1 MQSIKFKNKYK
12 KNILIAI
19 LLLVTGYSLL
29 VTPVRAS
36 RLNDLQKQINEKNF
50 QMEQIEKEIAEYQ
63 AQVEKISGEKNTLKN
78 EISRLETNA
87 KKLNSDISLTK
98 KKIEAT
104 NFNIEKLDLEIL
116 EKNGQIG
123 NRKEVLAESIRSI
136 YEEESLSLM
145 EITLS
150 KDNLSD
156 FFGDLERMENLQKG
170 IGANLDELKDLKDV
184 LENEK
189 NEKETEKK
197 NMENLKLRLVDQKII
212 TDSNKTKKNQLLTKT
227 KNLEQN
233 YKKLLA
239 DRIAKQKALEE
250 EILDIEGQI
259 KVEIDPKSIPSSGS
273 GVLRWPLDG
282 KIFITQ
288 YFGNTSFATANPQ
301 IYNGGGHNGVD
312 FRAAVG
318 VPIKAAKEGVVKG
331 IGDTDKNCNGV
342 SYGKWVLIEHPNN
355 LTTLYAHLSL
365 IKVSPGQNI
374 ETGEVVGYNGETG
387 YTTGPHLH
395 FTVFATPGVKIS
407 QIRSKVCGTLMTLP
421 VAARNSYLNP
431 LSYL

>member
-1 MQSIKFKNKYK
+1 MQLVKFKKYF
-12 KNILIAI
+12 IIPT

-29 VTPVRAS
+29 VTEVRAS
-36 RLNDLQKQINEKNF
+36 RLDDLKQQINEKNA
-50 QMEQIEKEIAEYQ
+50 QMDQIEKEIAEYQ
-63 AQVEKISGEKNTLKN
+63 AQVDKIGGEKTTLKN
-78 EISRLETNA
+78 EISRLEANA

-104 NFNIEKLDLEIL
+104 NFNIEKLGLEIDD
-116 EKNGQIG
+116 KGGQIV
-123 NRKEVLAESIRSI
+123 NRRDVLAESIRNI
-136 YEEESLSLM
+136 NEEESASLV

-150 KDNLSD
+150 KDKLSD
-156 FFGDLERMENLQKG
+156 FFGDLERMESLQKG
-170 IGANLDELKDLKDV
+170 IGANLVELKDLKDN
-184 LENEK
+184 LEDEK
-189 NEKETEKK
+189 ITKEKEKK
-197 NMENLKLRLVDQKII
+197 NMEQLKSRLVDQKVLV
-212 TDSNKTKKNQLLTKT
+212 DSNKTTKNQLLSKT

-239 DRIAKQKALEE
+239 DRIAKQKALEQE
-250 EILDIEGQI
+250 LLDIEEQI
-259 KVEIDPKSIPSSGS
+259 KVEIDPKSLPSSGS
-273 GVLRWPLDG
+273 GVLKWPLDG

-301 IYNGGGHNGVD
+301 VYNGGGHNGID
-312 FRAAVG
+312 FRASVG
-318 VPIKAAKEGVVKG
+318 APIKAAAGGIVKG

-342 SYGKWVLIEHPNN
+342 SYGKWVLLEHSNN

-374 ETGEVVGYNGETG
+374 ETGEIIGYNGETG

-407 QIRSKVCGTLMTLP
+407 QIRSKICGTLMTLP

>member
-1 MQSIKFKNKYK
+1 MQLVKFKKII
-12 KNILIAI
+12 ILS
-19 LLLVTGYSLL
+19 LLLVTGYWLL
-29 VTPVRAS
+29 VTFTHAS
-36 RLNDLQKQINEKNF
+36 RLDDLQKQIDEKNA

-63 AQVEKISGEKNTLKN
+63 AQVDKIGGEKTTLKN
-78 EISRLETNA
+78 EITRLEANA

-104 NFNIEKLDLEIL
+104 NFNIEKLELEIDD
-116 EKNGQIG
+116 KGSQIV
-123 NRKEVLAESIRSI
+123 NRKDVLAESIRNI
-136 YEEESLSLM
+136 NEEESLSLV

-150 KDNLSD
+150 KDKLSD
-156 FFGDLERMENLQKG
+156 FFGDLERMEGLQKG
-170 IGANLDELKDLKDV
+170 IGANLVELKDLKSN
-184 LENEK
+184 LEDEK
-189 NEKETEKK
+189 TAKEKEKK
-197 NMENLKLRLVDQKII
+197 NMEQLKSRLVDQKVLV
-212 TDSNKTKKNQLLTKT
+212 DSNKMTKNQLLSKT

-233 YKKLLA
+233 YKKILA
-239 DRIAKQKALEE
+239 DRIAKQKALEQE
-250 EILDIEGQI
+250 LLDIEEQI
-259 KVEIDPKSIPSSGS
+259 KVEIDPKSLPSSGS
-273 GVLRWPLDG
+273 GVLKWPLDG

-301 IYNGGGHNGVD
+301 VYNGGGHNGID
-312 FRAAVG
+312 FRASLGA
-318 VPIKAAKEGVVKG
+318 PIKAAQAGVIKG
-331 IGDTDKNCNGV
+331 VGDTDRNCNGV

-365 IKVSPGQNI
+365 IKVSAGQNV
-374 ETGEVVGYNGETG
+374 ETGEIIGYNGETG

-407 QIRSKVCGTLMTLP
+407 QIRSKICGTLMTLP

>member
-1 MQSIKFKNKYK
+1 MRLIKYK
-12 KNILIAI
+12 KILII
-19 LLLVTGYSLL
+19 PILLVTGYSLL
-29 VTPVRAS
+29 VTDTSAS
-36 RLNDLQKQINEKNF
+36 RLDDLQKQINERNA

-63 AQVEKISGEKNTLKN
+63 AQVDKISGEKTTLKN

-104 NFNIEKLDLEIL
+104 NFNIEKLELEISD
-116 EKNGQIG
+116 KGAQITG
-123 NRKEVLAESIRSI
+123 EKEVLAESIRNMN
-136 YEEESLSLM
+136 EEESQSLV

-150 KDNLSD
+150 KDRFSD

-170 IGANLDELKDLKDV
+170 IGINLTELRSLKDAFED
-184 LENEK
+184 EK
-189 NEKETEKK
+189 NTKEKEKK
-197 NMENLKLRLVDQKII
+197 NMEKLKSNLVDQKVLV
-212 TDSNKTKKNQLLTKT
+212 DSNKTTKNKLLTQT

-239 DRIAKQKALEE
+239 DRIAKQKALEQ
-250 EILDIEGQI
+250 EILDIEEQI
-259 KVEIDPKSIPSSGS
+259 KVEIDPKSLPSSGS
-273 GVLRWPLDG
+273 GVLKWPLGG

-301 IYNGGGHNGVD
+301 VYNGGGHNGID

-318 VPIKAAKEGVVKG
+318 APINAAKEGVVKG
-331 IGDTDKNCNGV
+331 VGDTDKSCNGV

-365 IKVSPGQNI
+365 VKVSSGQNV
-374 ETGEVVGYNGETG
+374 ETGDVIGYNGETG